1 MIGLNK
7 MMTVPLL
14 DLKPQLEGIESEIKD
29 AINEVIDTGRFI
41 MGPNVEQL
49 ESEIAKYV
57 DAEFGIGVTS
67 GTDALL
73 LSLMALGVKAG
84 DIVITTPF
92 SFFATAGAV
101 ARLGATPVFV
111 DIDPQTY
118 NISPDALR
126 HWFDNEQEKRDK
138 VRAIIPVHLYGQ
150 SADMGPILDIAE
162 QYNAAVVEDAAQA
175 IGTRYSIDGKRKK
188 VGGIGTMG
196 CFSFFPSKNLGAMGD
211 GGMIV
216 TNDSELAAKL
226 KMLRNHG
233 ASPKYYHSIIGGNFR
248 LDAMQAA
255 VLLVKLKRLEKW
267 HEMRRK
273 NAACYDEKL
282 SIDKVAK
289 PLNKWGDGCH
299 IYNQYVISVSEKRD
313 QLRAF
318 LAENGISSEIYYPV
332 PFHLQKCFEYL
343 GYKEG
348 DFPNSE
354 YAANHVLALP
364 VYPGLTVEA
373 QDYVVEKIGEFFA

>member
-1 MIGLNK
+1 
-7 MMTVPLL
+7 MTVPLL

-29 AINEVIDTGRFI
+29 AINQVIDTGRFI
-41 MGPNVEQL
+41 MGPNVERL
-49 ESEIAKYV
+49 ESEIANYV
-57 DAEFGIGVTS
+57 GAQFGIGVSS

-73 LSLMALGVKAG
+73 VSLIALGVKAG
-84 DIVITTPF
+84 DLVITTPF

-118 NISPDALR
+118 NISPAALR
-126 HWFDNEQEKRDK
+126 RWFDNEPQKSAR

-150 SADMGPILDIAE
+150 SADMAPVLEIAK
-162 QYNAAVVEDAAQA
+162 QYNVAVIEDAAQA
-175 IGTRYSIDGKRKK
+175 IGSRYPIDGKPAMA
-188 VGGIGTMG
+188 GSIGTIG

-211 GGMIV
+211 GGMVV
-216 TNDSELAAKL
+216 TSDRELAAKL

-248 LDAMQAA
+248 LDAIQAA
-255 VLLVKLKRLEKW
+255 ILLVKLKRLDKW
-267 HEMRRK
+267 HEMRRR
-273 NAACYDEKL
+273 NAAWYNDKL
-282 SIDKVAK
+282 AIDQVTG
-289 PLNKWGDGCH
+289 PVNKWGEKCH

-343 GYKEG
+343 GYTAG
-348 DFPNSE
+348 DFPDSE
-354 YAANHVLALP
+354 YAAGHVLALP
-364 VYPGLTVEA
+364 VYPGLTVES
-373 QDYVVEKIGEFFA
+373 QQYVVDKIGEFFA

>member
-1 MIGLNK
+1 MIGSKK

-29 AINEVIDTGRFI
+29 AINQVIDTGRFI
-41 MGPNVEQL
+41 MGPNVERL
-49 ESEIAKYV
+49 ESEIANYV
-57 DAEFGIGVTS
+57 GAQFGIGVSS

-73 LSLMALGVKAG
+73 VSLIALGVKAG
-84 DIVITTPF
+84 DLVITTPF

-118 NISPDALR
+118 NISPAALR
-126 HWFDNEQEKRDK
+126 RWFDNEPQKSAR

-150 SADMGPILDIAE
+150 SADMAPVLEIAK
-162 QYNAAVVEDAAQA
+162 QYNVAVIEDAAQA
-175 IGTRYSIDGKRKK
+175 IGSRYPIDGKPAMA
-188 VGGIGTMG
+188 GSIGTIG

-211 GGMIV
+211 GGMVV
-216 TNDSELAAKL
+216 TSDRELAAKL

-248 LDAMQAA
+248 LDAIQAA
-255 VLLVKLKRLEKW
+255 ILLVKLKRLDKW
-267 HEMRRK
+267 HEMRRR
-273 NAACYDEKL
+273 NAAWYNDKL
-282 SIDKVAK
+282 AIDQVTG
-289 PLNKWGDGCH
+289 PVNKWGEKCH

-343 GYKEG
+343 GYTAG
-348 DFPNSE
+348 DFPDSE
-354 YAANHVLALP
+354 YAAGHVLALP
-364 VYPGLTVEA
+364 VYPGLTVES
-373 QDYVVEKIGEFFA
+373 QQYVVDKIGEFFA

>member
-1 MIGLNK
+1 MIGLSK

-14 DLKPQLEGIESEIKD
+14 DLKPQLAGIESEIKD

-41 MGPNVEQL
+41 MGPNVEKL
-49 ESEIAKYV
+49 ENEIAKYV
-57 DAEFGIGVTS
+57 DAQFGIGVTS

-73 LSLMALGVKAG
+73 LSLMALGTKAG

-111 DIDPQTY
+111 DIDPKTY
-118 NISPDALR
+118 NISPTALR
-126 HWFDNEQEKRDK
+126 TWFDNEPEKRDK

-150 SADMGPILDIAE
+150 SADMTPIIDIAN
-162 QYNAAVVEDAAQA
+162 QYNIAVIEDAAQA
-175 IGTRYSIDGKRKK
+175 IGTQYSTDGNRKK
-188 VGGIGTMG
+188 VGSIGTMG

-255 VLLVKLKRLEKW
+255 VLLIKLKRLEKW

-273 NAACYDEKL
+273 NAAFYDENL
-282 SIDKVAK
+282 AVDKVTK

-343 GYKEG
+343 GYKNG
-348 DFPNSE
+348 DFPESE
-354 YAANHVLALP
+354 YAADHVLALP
-364 VYPGLTVEA
+364 VYPGLNIDQQE
-373 QDYVVEKIGEFFA
+373 YVIEKVGEFFA